1 MGLLWG
7 LLLNYLSSVKEK
19 YMKEGI
25 IIKALFGSYSR
36 NEATED
42 SDIDILI
49 EATPKFANT
58 YGFGTI
64 SRLKDIELELGKV
77 LKAKVDLADI
87 TGMGKTA
94 QKFIVDRAIYV

>member
-1 MGLLWG
+1 MTKEYILY
-7 LLLNYLSSVKEK
+7 YLASVKER
-19 YMKEGI
+19 YMQEGI
-25 IIKALFGSYSR
+25 VIKALFGSYAR
-36 NEATED
+36 NEATQN

-49 EATPKFANT
+49 EATPMFANR
-58 YGFGTI
+58 YGFKAI
-64 SRLKDIELELGKV
+64 ERLKAIEIELGKV